1 MSESFDFVVVGAGSA
16 GCALARRLSDDDS
29 VSVALLEAGGRPL
42 RPEIAAPSEY
52 YKLWGSEIDW
62 GYQSTPQPGTS
73 GRTHLLPR
81 GRVLGGTSALNGMV
95 YLRGSQEDFDGW
107 ATEAD
112 SDWNWD
118 AVRTSYEAMEQLLR
132 PRVFAEINPL
142 SEVFI
147 VAAQEAGFP
156 LNPSF
161 DEGELDGCGW
171 NKLSIHEGE
180 RHSSYRAFLEPVL
193 DRPNL
198 TVITD
203 VAVKRLVISP
213 EGVVSGVE
221 VNDKVSSRVIEAG
234 EVIVSAGAYESPHL
248 LMRSGIG
255 SASHLEDRGITPVI
269 DLPVGENLQDH
280 LLVGV
285 VLNGTKP
292 ISPLH
297 AHITESC
304 AFSRSSPDAA
314 SCDIEISF
322 NKEMHFAPDAVD
334 DVPRF
339 TIIPGV
345 TRLKSRGT
353 VKLSTNGEGNGLVI
367 DHNYFGD
374 PTDMDLMIEAVRQS
388 RSIAQAPAFEEYSDG
403 EYFPGPDVETDEQIA
418 SYVADNV
425 STWFHPAGTCRM
437 GSGEGAVVG
446 PDLKVLGTS
455 GLRVADASIMPTVV
469 SVNTN
474 ATSMMI
480 GWKAGEIILR

>member
-29 VSVALLEAGGRPL
+29 VTVALLEAGGQPL

-62 GYQSTPQPGTS
+62 GYQSTPQSGTN

-107 ATEAD
+107 AVEAGK
-112 SDWNWD
+112 DWGWD
-118 AVRTSYEAMEQLLR
+118 AVRSSYEEMEQILR
-132 PRVFAEINPL
+132 PRVVSETNPL
-142 SEVFI
+142 SEVFV

-161 DEGELDGCGW
+161 DEGELEGCGW
-171 NKLSIHEGE
+171 NRLSIHEGQ
-180 RHSSYRAFLEPVL
+180 RHSSYRAFIESVL

-198 TVITD
+198 TVMTD
-203 VAVKRLVISP
+203 VNVERVVLSAK
-213 EGVVSGVE
+213 GVVSGVE
-221 VNDKVSSRVIEAG
+221 VTDGTSARVIGAT
-234 EVIVSAGAYESPHL
+234 EVILSAGAYESPHL

-255 SASHLEDRGITPVI
+255 PAGHLEERGITSVI

-285 VLNGTKP
+285 VLNGTRP

-304 AFSRSSPDAA
+304 AFSRSSPGAA

-339 TIIPGV
+339 TIIPGA
-345 TRLKSRGT
+345 TRLKSRGS
-353 VKLSTNGEGNGLVI
+353 VKLSVDGGGNGLVI

-388 RSIAQAPAFEEYSDG
+388 RSIAEAPAFKEYSDG
-403 EYFPGPDVETDEQIA
+403 EYFPGPAVETHEQIA
-418 SYVADNV
+418 AYVSDNV

-446 PDLKVLGTS
+446 PDLRVLGTS
-455 GLRVADASIMPTVV
+455 GLRVADASIMPTIV

-480 GWKAGEIILR
+480 GWKAASLILR